1 MDTEERRCWTSF
13 SSSSSLLSA
22 RQHVHPAAD
31 LVVVVVVVVVDDILA
46 PVDAL
51 KGRIQ
56 LAIIAQPPTSRAGH
70 GPPC

>member
-31 LVVVVVVVVVDDILA
+31 LVVVVVVDDILA